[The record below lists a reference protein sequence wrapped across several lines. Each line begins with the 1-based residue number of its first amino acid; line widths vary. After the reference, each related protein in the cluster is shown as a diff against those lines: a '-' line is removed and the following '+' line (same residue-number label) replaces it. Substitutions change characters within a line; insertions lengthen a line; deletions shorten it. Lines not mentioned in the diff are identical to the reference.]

1 VPIWV
6 WILGAVVLLGGGVF
20 LALRGGVKEDQRQ

>member
-6 WILGAVVLLGGGVF
+6 WIAGAVVLLGVGLTV
-20 LALRGGVKEDQRQ
+20 ALRTGKESAK